1 MVVSVSIKRVRRGG
15 TVRRLLAAPD
25 RQVKCRRLPKYF
37 QMLGLEVF
45 LYL

>member
-1 MVVSVSIKRVRRGG
+1 MVVSVSMSTTARGG
-15 TVRRLLAAPD
+15 VRRLLAVSD
-25 RQVKCRRLPKYF
+25 RQVKCHCLPKYF